1 MSPELLRAILTI
13 GFGSLAGGLTNTI
26 AVWMLF
32 HPYRPVKIGK
42 VQLPFL
48 HGAIPKNQDRLA
60 AAVGR
65 TVGGRLLTED
75 DLARIF
81 AEPEFRA
88 AFDARLAGFLASLL
102 EQERGSLR
110 ELLPPEGISEV
121 ESFLDALADRMAE
134 RFEGWIASSEFDE
147 TLRRHLDD
155 MIERL
160 SDVPVAQLLTPERE
174 EALVEA
180 TGHWLAGAVE
190 RDSFRETIDGY
201 LDGAIHG
208 MLQGERTVEEILPV
222 GLAHALEHALSSFLP
237 VAARRLGG
245 VLEDPEA
252 RSRLELAIRELL
264 QRFLRDL
271 RFHQRVV
278 ARLVITD
285 ESIDKVLA
293 TLEEE
298 GAERLSEMLRDP
310 AVQEAIASRV
320 NDGVVELLRRPATEV
335 FGHPGD
341 PGVQQGRTTLTDWIL
356 ELARSPAT
364 RLYLARALEQG
375 LGRIGQGTWGD
386 LLHALPRE
394 RLADGVAGAA
404 RSTAARSLYRDALRR
419 SMSAL
424 LDRPL
429 GRPADWLPS
438 GSPDRLREIFSPP
451 LWRWLQG
458 QVPEVVRTLDVGRR
472 VEEKVRDYPVERMED
487 LVRRVTSRELRLIV
501 RLGYVLGAIIGAV
514 LVGVNALVG

>member
-1 MSPELLRAILTI
+1 MSPELLRALLTI
-13 GFGSLAGGLTNTI
+13 GFGALAGGLTNTI

-32 HPYRPVKIGK
+32 HPYRPLKIGE
-42 VQLPFL
+42 VQLPFM
-48 HGAIPKNQDRLA
+48 HGAIPKNQGRLA

-65 TVGGRLLTED
+65 TVGGRLLTQD

-81 AEPEFRA
+81 AEPEFRS

-110 ELLPPEGISEV
+110 EILPPEGLSEV
-121 ESFLDALADRMAE
+121 EGFFDAVADRMTE
-134 RFEGWIASSEFDE
+134 RLGTWIASPELDG
-147 TLRRHLDD
+147 TLRHHLDD
-155 MIERL
+155 LIERL
-160 SDVPVAQLLTPERE
+160 SEVPVAELLTPERE
-174 EALVEA
+174 QALVDA
-180 TGHWLAGAVE
+180 AGQWLAGAVE
-190 RDSFRETIDGY
+190 RDSFRDTIDGY
-201 LDGAIHG
+201 LDGAIRG
-208 MLQGERTVEEILPV
+208 MLQDERTVEEILPA

-252 RSRLELAIRELL
+252 RSRLEFAIRELL

-298 GAERLSEMLRDP
+298 GAERLSEMLRDR
-310 AVQEAIASRV
+310 AVQDAIAGRV
-320 NDGVVELLRRPATEV
+320 NDGFVEILRRPATEV
-335 FGHPGD
+335 FGHPDD
-341 PGVQQGRTTLTDWIL
+341 PGVQQGRQTLTEWIL
-356 ELARSPAT
+356 DLIRSPAT
-364 RLYLARALEQG
+364 RQYLAHAMEQG

-386 LLHALPRE
+386 LLHSLPRE
-394 RLADGVAGAA
+394 HLVGGVASAA
-404 RSTAARSLYRDALRR
+404 RSTAARHLYRDALQG
-419 SMSAL
+419 SMRAL

-501 RLGYVLGAIIGAV
+501 RLGYMLGAIIGAV